1 MSKAETK
8 AERQDARILARL
20 RKFEQV
26 AEDARAAESW
36 TAVVSALTK
45 AKEMES
51 ELARV
56 AVARELAAT
65 SDVLVRLEKA
75 AELAL
80 SDGSYGAAASFME
93 QAEEVRAKRAA
104 EEAARREREAA
115 AADPG
120 KLKARLVAALRNLP
134 AVLRDE
140 VVDEAQAAEVH

>member
-1 MSKAETK
+1 MSKAKTQE
-8 AERQDARILARL
+8 ERLEARL
-20 RKFEQV
+20 RKFEQL

-36 TAVVSALTK
+36 TAAVQALGK
-45 AKEMES
+45 
-51 ELARV
+51 
-56 AVARELAAT
+56 ARELEGELTRAGIARELRDAP
-65 SDVLVRLEKA
+65 DVLVRLEKA

-80 SDGSYGAAASFME
+80 TDGSYVAASSLMA

-115 AADPG
+115 GADPQ